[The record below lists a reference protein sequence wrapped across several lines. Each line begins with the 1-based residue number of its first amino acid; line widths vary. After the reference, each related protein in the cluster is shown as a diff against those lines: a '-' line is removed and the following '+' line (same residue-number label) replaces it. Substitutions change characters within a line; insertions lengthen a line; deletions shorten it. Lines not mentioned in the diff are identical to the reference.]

1 MRRAV
6 TGDEDLR
13 IATLLR
19 VSPNKFYRQG
29 IDSPEQLADGFP
41 TTRDELFGY
50 DALIIGSVEAASL
63 SEAQQ
68 AVIRDFVSERGGSLL
83 MIAGPGGLGN
93 GGWGQSGL
101 ADVLPAQL
109 PPSSVDTFHRKKA
122 PVALTPQG
130 QGSLMLRFDAD
141 ADANLA
147 AWQDLPEIAD
157 YQVIGDLKPAAVTLV
172 NADTE
177 LGVIPLLVTQPYGR
191 GHAYI
196 LASGGTWRW
205 QMSLPLED
213 QKHETFWRQ
222 LLRALVA
229 SAPEAISLRAA
240 STSEGDDISLRAEF
254 RDEAFRPV
262 DDVGVVAV
270 ASHES
275 GETLTIG
282 LVPGEEPGVFTGRLE
297 PPQPGTWYF
306 EAVAERDGEPV
317 AVGRVS
323 LLHEATQSEVFG
335 IRKNAGLL
343 QRLSTATGGRYFE
356 AGNLDGLSDLLR
368 YSSSG
373 ITETEYRAIWDAPII
388 FLLLLA
394 LKGGEW
400 LLRRRW
406 GTI

>member
-1 MRRAV
+1 M
-6 TGDEDLR
+6 
-13 IATLLR
+13 
-19 VSPNKFYRQG
+19 
-29 IDSPEQLADGFP
+29 
-41 TTRDELFGY
+41 
-50 DALIIGSVEAASL
+50 
-63 SEAQQ
+63 
-68 AVIRDFVSERGGSLL
+68 
-83 MIAGPGGLGN
+83 
-93 GGWGQSGL
+93 
-101 ADVLPAQL
+101 
-109 PPSSVDTFHRKKA
+109 
-122 PVALTPQG
+122 
-130 QGSLMLRFDAD
+130 
-141 ADANLA
+141 
-147 AWQDLPEIAD
+147 
-157 YQVIGDLKPAAVTLV
+157 
-172 NADTE
+172 
-177 LGVIPLLVTQPYGR
+177 
-191 GHAYI
+191 
-196 LASGGTWRW
+196 
-205 QMSLPLED
+205 
-213 QKHETFWRQ
+213 
-222 LLRALVA
+222 
-229 SAPEAISLRAA
+229 
-240 STSEGDDISLRAEF
+240 RAEF
-254 RDEAFRPV
+254 RDDGFRPV

-282 LVPGEEPGVFTGRLE
+282 LVPGEEPGVFTGRLA

-323 LLHEATQSEVFG
+323 LLHEAAQSEFFG
-335 IRKNAGLL
+335 IRMNAGLL